1 MGQAEGCRNSNVPLR
16 HPLNLPERASK
27 KYHTYHTSWGKRKR
41 AEDQASPRVPHWC
54 PPLTPPM
61 TPGSIDREARSTGRT
76 WRKEDRHWMDYNKF
90 GWVRR
95 GRRAVSSWWHHGGVW
110 WEHRGGASDQM
121 TWPLGG
127 WRSTQAAPIVQHDP
141 QYVLSQASFAK
152 FGTISAL
159 SLVVLFLADYQSTLF
174 SLSSSRIIRR
184 ISKDD
189 LKELVI
195 VFDVHF

>member
-1 MGQAEGCRNSNVPLR
+1 
-16 HPLNLPERASK
+16 
-27 KYHTYHTSWGKRKR
+27 
-41 AEDQASPRVPHWC
+41 
-54 PPLTPPM
+54 
-61 TPGSIDREARSTGRT
+61 
-76 WRKEDRHWMDYNKF
+76 
-90 GWVRR
+90 
-95 GRRAVSSWWHHGGVW
+95 
-110 WEHRGGASDQM
+110 
-121 TWPLGG
+121 
-127 WRSTQAAPIVQHDP
+127 VQHDP